1 MSNSKES
8 PFNNCLIAQLMAMA
22 FNRLA
27 NKNILLIGG
36 TSGIGFAV
44 ARAAPAA
51 GANITISSSSEQ
63 KVARALERLRESNSE
78 RSSAIRTHVADL
90 SIKDKLETT
99 IEALLQFSAEISP
112 IDHIVFT
119 AGNIPPLVP
128 LPEASFADFEAFL
141 TVRFFG
147 AMAVG
152 KFAPKYM
159 AISKESSI
167 TLTSGAQAQK
177 PSHWI
182 PPAMA
187 GAVEGLMRGLAV
199 TLSPVRVN
207 VVLLGRVMTEL
218 LDRIPKE
225 MVKQQSEMI
234 KELSLTKE
242 VGYPE
247 DTAEAYLY
255 LMKDYFA
262 TGSIVTT
269 NGGTLLV

>member
-1 MSNSKES
+1 MTS
-8 PFNNCLIAQLMAMA
+8 
-22 FNRLA
+22 NRLA

-44 ARAAPAA
+44 ARAALAA
-51 GANITISSSSEQ
+51 GANITVSSSSEQ
-63 KVARALERLRESNSE
+63 KVSRAFERLRESSQE

-90 SIKDKLETT
+90 NIKEKLEAT
-99 IEALLQFSAEISP
+99 IEGLLQFTAEISP

-119 AGNIPPLVP
+119 AGNIPPMVP
-128 LPEASFADFEAFL
+128 LAEASFADFEAFL

-152 KFAPKYM
+152 KYAPKYM
-159 AISKESSI
+159 AIGKESSI
-167 TLTSGAQAQK
+167 TLTSGTQARK
-177 PSHWI
+177 PSFWL
-182 PPAMA
+182 PPAIA
-187 GAVEGLMRGLAV
+187 GAVEGLMKGLAV

-207 VVLLGRVMTEL
+207 AVAPGRVETEL
-218 LDRIPKE
+218 LDSIPKE
-225 MVKQQSEMI
+225 MLKHQTEKSKEM
-234 KELSLTKE
+234 SLTKD

-269 NGGTLLV
+269 NGGVLLV